1 MTQNTPKQGDI
12 VFVDAEP
19 HLGKEYGGHNLNAG
33 NIRRPLIV
41 LSNDDYNEA
50 TGMVIGMFVTSSDKF
65 MNEMLKPFADFES
78 GVKGNIVLWQL
89 PTYDAAARHLEVVG
103 HAKPSL
109 VKELKQ
115 ERLTLGSETQRN
127 FSTNMRLRFLH
138 SLATSNSS

>member
-1 MTQNTPKQGDI
+1 MFLKSHQEVKKYDQNTPKQGDI

-19 HLGKEYGGHNLNAG
+19 HLGKEYGGHNFNNG

-50 TGMVIGMFVTSSDKF
+50 TGMVIGMFVTSSDNF

-89 PTYDAAARHLEVVG
+89 PTYDAAACHLEVVV
-103 HAKPSL
+103 HAKSSL

-115 ERLTLGSETQRN
+115 A
-127 FSTNMRLRFLH
+127 
-138 SLATSNSS
+138 ATDLFN